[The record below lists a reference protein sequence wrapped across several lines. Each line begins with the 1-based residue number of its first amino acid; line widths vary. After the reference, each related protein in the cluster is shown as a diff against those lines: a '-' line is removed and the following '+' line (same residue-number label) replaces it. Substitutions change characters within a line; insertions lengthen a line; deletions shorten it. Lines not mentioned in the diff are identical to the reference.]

1 MVRAM
6 GLRERYENIVKHL
19 LDELRE
25 RYGDRLMSVAL
36 FGSVARGTQ
45 REDSDIDF
53 LVVARDLPRGR
64 TARVAEF
71 LIVESRL
78 EPWLVAPRSELLP
91 IALSPVFKTPEE
103 VEAGSPLFID
113 MVEDARIL
121 YDRDELLEKR
131 LERLRR
137 RLAELGSRRVWRGN
151 SWYWVLKPDL
161 TPGETITL

>member
-1 MVRAM
+1 M
-6 GLRERYENIVKHL
+6 GLRTRYEEVVRGL
-19 LDELRE
+19 LAELRE
-25 RYGDRLMSVAL
+25 HYGARLVSVAV

-71 LIVESRL
+71 LPVERRL
-78 EPWLVAPRSELLP
+78 EPRLAPPRPDLLP

-103 VEAGSPLFID
+103 VEAGSPLFLD

-121 YDRDELLEKR
+121 HDAEGCLEKR
-131 LERLRR
+131 LERLRQR
-137 RLAELGSRRVWRGN
+137 MTALGSRRVWRGN
-151 SWYWVLKPDL
+151 TWYWLLKPDL
-161 TPGETITL
+161 TPGETIAL